1 MKFVSDLLGSILTW
15 KLYLS
20 LAIIFSALFYFWHDS
35 KVHQMK
41 EGFAIELKVK
51 LDEQR
56 QELILK
62 AKETSKEI
70 KNEIT
75 SIDST
80 KQNKIKDINKSSAG
94 ILNGLQ
100 QRPSRANQ
108 SDYSRDSCN
117 AESPK
122 ASTGRELSREDAE
135 FLTREATRAD
145 QLRLELD
152 SCYKQYDLVK
162 ESIDRFR
169 EDNQ

>member
-1 MKFVSDLLGSILTW
+1 MKFVSDLLGSNLTW

-41 EGFAIELKVK
+41 EGFAIELKTK

-56 QELILK
+56 QELTLK

-70 KNEIT
+70 SNEVL

-80 KQNKIKDINKSSAG
+80 KQNKIKDINRYSAG

-117 AESPK
+117 AESPE
-122 ASTGRELSREDAE
+122 ACTGRELSREDAE

-162 ESIDRFR
+162 SSIDRFK
-169 EDNQ
+169 EENQ

>member
-56 QELILK
+56 QELALK

-70 KNEIT
+70 SNEVI

-80 KQNKIKDINKSSAG
+80 KQNKIKDINRSSAG

-100 QRPSRANQ
+100 QRPSRSDQ
-108 SDYSRDSCN
+108 SGYSRDSCN
-117 AESPK
+117 SESSK
-122 ASTGRELSREDAE
+122 ACTGRELSREDAE

-162 ESIDRFR
+162 DSIDRFK
-169 EDNQ
+169 EENQ

>member
-41 EGFAIELKVK
+41 EGFAIELKAK

-56 QELILK
+56 HELTLK

-70 KNEIT
+70 SNEVH

-80 KQNKIKDINKSSAG
+80 KQNKIKDINRSSAG

-117 AESPK
+117 AESPEVC
-122 ASTGRELSREDAE
+122 SGRELSREDAE

-145 QLRLELD
+145 QLRIELD

-162 ESIDRFR
+162 DSIDKFK
-169 EDNQ
+169 EENK

>member
-1 MKFVSDLLGSILTW
+1 MKFISDLLGSILTW

-41 EGFAIELKVK
+41 ESFAIELKVK

-56 QELILK
+56 QELTLK

-70 KNEIT
+70 SNEVL

-162 ESIDRFR
+162 ESIDKFR
-169 EDNQ
+169 EENQ

>member
-41 EGFAIELKVK
+41 EGFAIELQVK
-51 LDEQR
+51 LEKQK
-56 QELILK
+56 QELTLK

-70 KNEIT
+70 SNEAI

-80 KQNKIKDINKSSAG
+80 KQNKIKDINRSSAG

-152 SCYKQYDLVK
+152 SCYKQYDLIK

-169 EDNQ
+169 EENQ

>member
-1 MKFVSDLLGSILTW
+1 MKFVSDLFSSILTW

-41 EGFAIELKVK
+41 ESFAIELKVK

-70 KNEIT
+70 RNEVH

-80 KQNKIKDINKSSAG
+80 KQNKIKDINRSSIG

-100 QRPSRANQ
+100 QRPSRSNQ
-108 SDYSRDSCN
+108 GSYSRDSCN
-117 AESPK
+117 AESPEVC
-122 ASTGRELSREDAE
+122 SGRELSREDAE

-145 QLRLELD
+145 QLRIELD
-152 SCYKQYDLVK
+152 SCYKQYDLVRD
-162 ESIDRFR
+162 SIDRFR
-169 EDNQ
+169 EENQ

>member
-51 LDEQR
+51 LDEQK
-56 QELILK
+56 QELTLK
-62 AKETSKEI
+62 AKEVSKEI

-80 KQNKIKDINKSSAG
+80 KQNKIKDINKYSAG

-152 SCYKQYDLVK
+152 SCYKQYDLIK
-162 ESIDRFR
+162 ESIDKFR
-169 EDNQ
+169 EENQ

>member
-51 LDEQR
+51 LDEQK
-56 QELILK
+56 QELTQK
-62 AKETSKEI
+62 AKEVSKEI

-135 FLTREATRAD
+135 FLAREATRAD

-162 ESIDRFR
+162 ESIDKFR
-169 EDNQ
+169 EENQ

>member
-1 MKFVSDLLGSILTW
+1 
-15 KLYLS
+15 
-20 LAIIFSALFYFWHDS
+20 
-35 KVHQMK
+35 MK
-41 EGFAIELKVK
+41 ESFAIELKVK
-51 LDEQR
+51 LDEQK
-56 QELILK
+56 QELTQK

-70 KNEIT
+70 GNEIT

-80 KQNKIKDINKSSAG
+80 KQNKIKDINRSSTG

-108 SDYSRDSCN
+108 SDYSRDSCD

-135 FLTREATRAD
+135 FLAREATRAD

-169 EDNQ
+169 EENQ